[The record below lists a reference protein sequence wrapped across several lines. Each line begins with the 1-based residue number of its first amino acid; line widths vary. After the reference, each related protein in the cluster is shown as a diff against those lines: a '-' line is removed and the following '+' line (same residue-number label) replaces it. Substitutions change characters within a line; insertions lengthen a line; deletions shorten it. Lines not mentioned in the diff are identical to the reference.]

1 MSLGKSKNYRLKR
14 DPSAVKIKFTTTN
27 TIIPIKPIGIR
38 NISHPKRN
46 IKNQFPPISE

>member
-1 MSLGKSKNYRLKR
+1 MKFMTTK
-14 DPSAVKIKFTTTN
+14 KI
-27 TIIPIKPIGIR
+27 IAIKPIGIR